1 MIYRTGQLLWGEYYN
16 QSPFQATTM
25 ISPNGQ
31 PGGKMLRP
39 FKPEKASSSANS
51 QPLSTNNWILNCFL
65 KKKKKKVRVQSAY
78 WAFLFLSGIDKLRAR
93 TELFQTIERNL
104 CCDKEPRH
112 RKGKRRRSRE
122 RRLIFREEILVEWR
136 CLKGIAVTFATWYA
150 ISSFFHTFSKKS
162 SVKLIASS
170 CTADWNWF
178 SSTAFKP
185 GMQPQSGPSVRAYG
199 YCQEPCHI

>member
-25 ISPNGQ
+25 ISQMGNQ
-31 PGGKMLRP
+31 EEKCSDLSSLR
-39 FKPEKASSSANS
+39 KPVPVPIPSHSRQIIGYWTA
-51 QPLSTNNWILNCFL
+51 FL
-65 KKKKKKVRVQSAY
+65 KKKKKKRVQSAY